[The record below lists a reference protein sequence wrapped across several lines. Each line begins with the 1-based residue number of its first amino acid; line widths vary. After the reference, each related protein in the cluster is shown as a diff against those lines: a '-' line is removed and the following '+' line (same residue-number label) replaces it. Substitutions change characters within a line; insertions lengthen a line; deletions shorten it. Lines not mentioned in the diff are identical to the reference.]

1 MVRMITFLEG
11 VVEDKDPT
19 RVVLNVSGVGYE
31 VFIPLSSYDRLPA
44 EGVGCKILIYDHV
57 REDIHSLYGFLTAD
71 ERRMFLMLLNI
82 SGIGPKLALTALS
95 GLSIRD
101 LKAAIAQA
109 DVKRL
114 SSISGIGKKTAE
126 RIVVELRD
134 KLGAGEAMEAVTAK
148 GEMTPENIRTRDAIL
163 ALISLGYK
171 QADAQ
176 QMVRQAVAGAKPDA
190 TVEEVVRRALAR

>member
-1 MVRMITFLEG
+1 MITFLEG
-11 VVEDKDPT
+11 VVVDKDPT
-19 RVVLNVSGVGYE
+19 RVVLNVGGVGYE

-44 EGVGCKILIYDHV
+44 PGDACKVLTYDHV
-57 REDIHSLYGFLTAD
+57 REDTHALYGFLTAD

-134 KLGAGEAMEAVTAK
+134 KLGAGEAMEAITAQE
-148 GEMTPENIRTRDAIL
+148 EMTPENARTRDAIL
-163 ALISLGYK
+163 ALVSLGYK
-171 QADAQ
+171 QAEAQ
-176 QMVRQAVAGAKPDA
+176 QLVKTAAAGAKPDV
-190 TVEEVVRRALAR
+190 TVEEIVRRALAR